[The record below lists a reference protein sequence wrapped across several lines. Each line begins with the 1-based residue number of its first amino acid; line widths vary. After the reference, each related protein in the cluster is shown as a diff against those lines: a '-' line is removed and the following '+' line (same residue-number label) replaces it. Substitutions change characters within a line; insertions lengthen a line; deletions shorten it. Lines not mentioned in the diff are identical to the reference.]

1 MKERILVVIKDEGLL
16 EESATA
22 LYKHNY
28 LVTKVSNLSEMES
41 QLHSNRQDVLLL
53 DSRVW
58 IEDHPDL
65 IPNLGK
71 NYSETSIIHLIPNND
86 KDKFDSIF
94 SNGEE
99 GGRLLQPVTGKEI
112 LVMVDQVI
120 KHKQLKERFN
130 QMQNELLEANKNLSN
145 RTKEFHELIS
155 FHEKILQSIT
165 LGIITIDKGFI
176 ITSWN
181 PGIINI
187 LSIDESVAK
196 GSNLFDIIPA
206 LGWEKVSGRI
216 KSVIHNG
223 EVTELG
229 HLKTKKPDGDEIYA
243 NYKFSPIKKEEET
256 VGAVIIAENITQKIR
271 LKDELNRAHGY
282 ISYLVENST
291 DAIIGCDLDGVIVT
305 WNKGAE
311 MMFGFS
317 SQESIGRPWDFLFA
331 EKDRKKMQNLFQW
344 VKKCES
350 ISNFETQIISM
361 SGEPIPISLTISLIK
376 DINGNVYG
384 VSGIAKELSKTKK
397 LKKQFIQSQK
407 MISLGT
413 MAASMAHDINNPLAS
428 LSTYTHLLMTR
439 TERIGISELTG
450 NLSKVEEDADRIGQL
465 VKDLLWYSIPSDHSM
480 GMIDIHEIL
489 NKSLL
494 FTGYQVNMDNI
505 DIKGDYSAKKS
516 RIMGNSRELI
526 QAFVN
531 IFTNAVESMP
541 EGGIISIRTQ
551 SMDNEGL
558 QNDQDEISIKISDT
572 GTGIPEEN
580 LPHIFEQ
587 FFTTKSDEERSGL
600 GLYVAYA
607 IIEDHHGEIRVES
620 KIDKGTCF
628 TIHLPININR
638 NNLQTN
644 S

>member
-1 MKERILVVIKDEGLL
+1 
-16 EESATA
+16 
-22 LYKHNY
+22 
-28 LVTKVSNLSEMES
+28 MED
-41 QLHSNRQDVLLL
+41 R
-53 DSRVW
+53 
-58 IEDHPDL
+58 PDL
-65 IPNLGK
+65 LPNLGQ
-71 NYSETSIIHLIPNND
+71 NYSEMSIIHLVPNND
-86 KDKFDSIF
+86 QDKFDNIF
-94 SNGEE
+94 KNGEE
-99 GGRLLQPVTGKEI
+99 GGRLLQPVTGNEI

-130 QMQNELLEANKNLSN
+130 QMRNELLEANKNLSN

-155 FHEKILQSIT
+155 FHKKILQSIT
-165 LGIITIDKGFI
+165 LGIITIDTGFM

-181 PGIINI
+181 PGISNV
-187 LSIDESVAK
+187 LSIDESVAI

-229 HLKTKKPDGDEIYA
+229 HLRTKKPDGDEIYA
-243 NYKFSPIKKEEET
+243 NYKFSPIKKEEDT

-271 LKDELNRAHGY
+271 LKDELNRAQGY

-291 DAIIGCDLDGVIVT
+291 DAIIGCDLDGIIVT

-311 MMFGFS
+311 MMFGYS

-331 EKDRKKMQNLFQW
+331 EKDKKKMQNLFQW

-350 ISNFETQIISM
+350 VSNFDTQIISM
-361 SGEPIPISLTISLIK
+361 SGESIPISLTISLIK

-480 GMIDIHEIL
+480 GMVDIHEIL

-494 FTGYQVNMDNI
+494 FTGYQVNIDNI
-505 DIKGDYSAKKS
+505 EIKSDYSAKKS
-516 RIMGNSRELI
+516 QIMGNSRELI

-531 IFTNAVESMP
+531 ILTNAVEAMP
-541 EGGIISIRTQ
+541 EGGTITIQTL

-558 QNDQDEISIKISDT
+558 KNDTDCICIRISDT
-572 GTGIPEEN
+572 GTGIPEEY

-587 FFTTKSDEERSGL
+587 FFTTKSNEERSGL
-600 GLYVAYA
+600 GLYVVHA
-607 IIEDHHGEIRVES
+607 IIEDHHGEIKVES
-620 KIDKGTCF
+620 EIDKRTCF
-628 TIHLPININR
+628 IIYLPINR
-638 NNLQTN
+638 NNIQAHP
-644 S
+644 